1 MYTWLVRITGAPV
14 SRSQG
19 WQVRASFRQAGF
31 TIREHFDDRT
41 GVSPARW
48 FWADHTTESAI
59 TLWLLQRLPVLER
72 SVLDPRQAVS
82 LEAVELG

>member
-1 MYTWLVRITGAPV
+1 MHTWLVTITGAPV

-19 WQVRASFRQAGF
+19 WQVRYSFRQAGF
-31 TIREHFDDRT
+31 TIREHFDDRS
-41 GVSPARW
+41 GLSPARW
-48 FWADHTTESAI
+48 FWVDHSTGGAI

-82 LEAVELG
+82 LEEIDLG